1 MQCWLHCIVCRYVRM
16 QKQYSKHTSTIH
28 PYKMCNLYCCC
39 HHVICTLLYT
49 YCTIACNVVH
59 INRQPGYPVPFCGQL
74 LSLSAFCS
82 VQSKH
87 PWQYPGSTETEY
99 TSTTQSAPSHM
110 QRAWTMPTTDR
121 RDGLHKCAWR
131 TQYSYLPSYWVLPL
145 TYLFHTTDHSFVHY
159 RRRKIGRKHWQF
171 LRLKFSTSPSVVSCA
186 CTAACVGTYCAFD
199 IVYVFTWGCATAY
212 SLKPMADTAL

>member
-1 MQCWLHCIVCRYVRM
+1 MSYV
-16 QKQYSKHTSTIH
+16 H
-28 PYKMCNLYCCC
+28 YCT
-39 HHVICTLLYT
+39 H
-49 YCTIACNVVH
+49 TIACNIVH

-74 LSLSAFCS
+74 LSWSAFCS

-87 PWQYPGSTETEY
+87 PWQYPGSTGADH
-99 TSTTQSAPSHM
+99 TSTTQSALSHM
-110 QRAWTMPTTDR
+110 QRAWTMPITGIGDR
-121 RDGLHKCAWR
+121 LHKCAWR

-159 RRRKIGRKHWQF
+159 RGKKIGRKHWQF
-171 LRLKFSTSPSVVSCA
+171 SSLKFSTSPSVVSCA

-212 SLKPMADTAL
+212 SLQPMADTAL